1 MEGFVATI
9 GMFDGVHE
17 GHRFVL
23 RQVVACAQQRGLQS
37 MAITFDHTLRHD
49 DVLTPLDEKLLLL
62 SRTHIDK
69 VEVLPFTAEL
79 KQMTARQF
87 MEQVLKDRLG
97 VKVLLTGYDNRFGHN
112 REEGFDDYVRYG
124 RELGIEVR
132 SLPPAPSNWRGSSN
146 VEEASPSGGRMEG
159 AVSSSLIRKLLKEGA
174 VSEASEALG
183 YPYTIMGRVEHGE
196 HIGTRLGFPTAN
208 LVPVDSQQLIP
219 APGVYAVKVRLEHSM
234 ELKHGMMNIGHRPT
248 FDGVRQTL
256 EAHIFQL
263 HEDLYD
269 QLLWVSFVARL
280 RDEQRFDSI
289 EALKEQLQ
297 KDAAKAEETLN
308 IEH

>member
-124 RELGIEVR
+124 RELGIEVLQ
-132 SLPPAPSNWRGSSN
+132 LPAAPPRG
-146 VEEASPSGGRMEG
+146 VAVRGGTI
-159 AVSSSLIRKLLKEGA
+159 SSSLIRKLLKEGA

-208 LVPVDSQQLIP
+208 LMPVDSQQLIP

-297 KDAAKAEETLN
+297 RDAAKAEETLT

>member
-124 RELGIEVR
+124 RELSIEVLQ
-132 SLPPAPSNWRGSSN
+132 LPAAPPRG
-146 VEEASPSGGRMEG
+146 VAVRGGTI
-159 AVSSSLIRKLLKEGA
+159 SSSLIRKLLKEGA

-308 IEH
+308 IDH

>member
-23 RQVVACAQQRGLQS
+23 RQVVACAQERGLQS

-124 RELGIEVR
+124 RELGIEVLL
-132 SLPPAPSNWRGSSN
+132 LPAAPPRG
-146 VEEASPSGGRMEG
+146 VAVRGGTI
-159 AVSSSLIRKLLKEGA
+159 SSSLIRKLLKEGA

-308 IEH
+308 IDH